1 MIDAWGGWSP
11 FQKLLAALDAIAK
24 KHQATIAS
32 VAVRAILD
40 RAAVGGVILG
50 ARLGETEHV
59 GENVGVF
66 DLALDP
72 SDLARIDSVTS
83 GSRDLFAA
91 IGDCG
96 DEYRR

>member
-1 MIDAWGGWSP
+1 MI
-11 FQKLLAALDAIAK
+11 F
-24 KHQATIAS
+24 
-32 VAVRAILD
+32 
-40 RAAVGGVILG
+40 G
-50 ARLGETEHV
+50 ARLGEAEHV
-59 GENVGVF
+59 GENFRVF

-72 SDLARIDSVTS
+72 SDLEHIDSVAS